1 MNEANPVKQPTV
13 LVIDDEAGLR
23 DMLAFGLPD
32 RGYRVALAASG
43 EEGIEKARHDTF
55 DLVVTDIMM
64 PGIGG
69 VEALK
74 RIKQI
79 QPQAEVIM
87 ATGYATLETAVE
99 SMKQGAYDYI
109 TKPYALDQLCLVF
122 EKALEHRRLTAQ
134 IGHLEELNR
143 MKSEFLANMSHE
155 LRTPMNAIIGY
166 SSLMLDK
173 AYGEIT
179 PKQEQ
184 GLKRIESNGKN
195 LLQLINNI
203 LDLSKLAAG
212 RMSLFLESCDLK
224 ELTDEVLAT
233 MECLAHERK
242 LTLTAEVP
250 GSISLRTDK
259 TKLKQ
264 VLINLI
270 GNAIKFTHQGG
281 ISINVETL
289 TDPPR
294 VRIYVQDTGIGIKEE
309 DIPLLFEEFKQ
320 LDSTPTRQYGG
331 TGLGLSI
338 TKKIVELFQ
347 GTVQVKSIVGTGSTF
362 IVTLPM
368 EVAAVEAATLLEKVP
383 AEAQATPAVKV
394 ILSIDDDPEVL
405 TLLADSLQ
413 GAGYKCVGTQSGQ
426 EALALARQLGP
437 HAITLDIMMPHM
449 DGWSVLRLL
458 KSDPKLCKIPVFIV
472 SITDNKSLGFSLGV
486 TDYIVK
492 PFDRKDLLAKLAVCD
507 KAAAHKVLVVDDD
520 PVISELF
527 EGAIKQAGFTVE
539 VAHDGKEALEKMAK
553 DKPDILFLDLMMPQ
567 MSGFDVLEAIDKNPA
582 LKGVRVFVMTAKHL
596 TPQETVY
603 LEQRV
608 EMIVQKGARTI
619 PEVFAI
625 LKDKLN
631 VITGAAA

>member
-1 MNEANPVKQPTV
+1 MNDASSVKQQSV

-32 RGYRVALAASG
+32 RGYRVALAANG
-43 EEGIEKARHDTF
+43 EEGIEKAKHEAF

-64 PGIGG
+64 PGISG
-69 VEALK
+69 VEVLK
-74 RIKQI
+74 NIKQI

-99 SMKQGAYDYI
+99 SMKLGAYDYI
-109 TKPYALDQLCLVF
+109 TKPYALDQLCLVL
-122 EKALEHRRLTAQ
+122 EKALEHRRLTAKV
-134 IGHLEELNR
+134 GHLEELNR
-143 MKSEFLANMSHE
+143 MKSEFLASMSHE

-173 AYGEIT
+173 AYGDLT

-184 GLKRIESNGKN
+184 GLKRIEANGKN

-212 RMSLFLESCDLK
+212 RMSLFLEPCDLK
-224 ELTDEVLAT
+224 EIVDEVLAT
-233 MECLAHERK
+233 TECLAHERK

-250 GSISLRTDK
+250 DSLPLRTDK

-270 GNAIKFTHQGG
+270 GNAIKFTHKGG
-281 ISINVETL
+281 ITIKVETL
-289 TDPPR
+289 KEPPQI
-294 VRIYVQDTGIGIKEE
+294 RIYVQDTGIGIKDE

-347 GTVQVKSIVGTGSTF
+347 GTVQVKSAVGVGSTF
-362 IVTLPM
+362 IITLPL
-368 EVAAVEAATLLEKVP
+368 EAASAGEAVVPQKVQDQAQP
-383 AEAQATPAVKV
+383 AEKI

-405 TLLADSLQ
+405 TLLSDSLQ

-426 EALALARQLGP
+426 EGLALARQLKP

-458 KSDPKLCKIPVFIV
+458 KNDPKLCHIPVFIV
-472 SITDNKSLGFSLGV
+472 SIIENKALGFSLGV

-492 PFDRKDLLAKLAVCD
+492 PFDRKDLLEKLSGLG
-507 KAAAHKVLVVDDD
+507 KAAPHKVLVVDDD
-520 PVISELF
+520 PVISQLF
-527 EGAIKQAGFTVE
+527 EGAIKQAGYAVE
-539 VAHDGKEALEKMAK
+539 VALDGKEALEKMAK

-567 MSGFDVLEAIDKNPA
+567 MSGFDVLEAIEKNPA

-596 TPQETVY
+596 TPQETDY
-603 LEQRV
+603 LEERV
-608 EMIVQKGARTI
+608 EMIVQKGARTLE
-619 PEVFAI
+619 EVFSI
-625 LKDKLN
+625 LKEKLN
-631 VITGAAA
+631 VIREDAA